1 MKNKIKEEI
10 MEWYESLEDPDDE
23 SLEDFIELVMDK
35 TTDFILEEIKKQF
48 KDEFLSGNLK
58 HDFVI
63 SPDYYLEL
71 KLKEVKQNFFKDA
84 NVDLPDD
91 EYQQRTLQKNFVSE
105 AIIDKSF

>member
-1 MKNKIKEEI
+1 
-10 MEWYESLEDPDDE
+10 
-23 SLEDFIELVMDK
+23 MDK

-84 NVDLPDD
+84 NVDLPGD
-91 EYQQRTLQKNFVSE
+91 EY
-105 AIIDKSF
+105 

>member
-1 MKNKIKEEI
+1 MKDKIKKEVL
-10 MEWYESLEDPDDE
+10 EWYENIESHDSE
-23 SLEDFIELVMDK
+23 SLESFIDLVMDK

-48 KDEFLSGNLK
+48 KAEFLSGNLK

-91 EYQQRTLQKNFVSE
+91 EY
-105 AIIDKSF
+105 